1 MKNTKIEWCDRTWNP
16 VTGCFHGCEYCYA
29 KKIAERFKGCDSAST
44 YNTYGYA
51 KWKCVKQGIGMEN
64 ALFETDE
71 KRPPVTV
78 KFDAKRQRQTV
89 KIAPYPWGFNPTLHR
104 HLLKQPEVWHEPRVI
119 FVCSMADLFGAWVPD
134 EWIDEVF
141 KACEEA
147 PQHTYLFLT
156 KNPSRYCQLDDAGK
170 LPHKENWW
178 FGSTWTKPG
187 NCIFTGG
194 VGTNTFVSIEP
205 LLAEPDIIH
214 GTGVF
219 DWMIIG
225 AETGNRK
232 EKVIPK
238 KEWIEKLCWAADN
251 QANCPVFMKDSLIPI
266 VGEENMRR
274 EFPAAMKMALGVGK

>member
-1 MKNTKIEWCDRTWNP
+1 MKNTKIEWCDSTWNP

-29 KKIAERFKGCDSAST
+29 RRI
-44 YNTYGYA
+44 
-51 KWKCVKQGIGMEN
+51 
-64 ALFETDE
+64 
-71 KRPPVTV
+71 
-78 KFDAKRQRQTV
+78 AKRFGGTCYTTRTYYDGDFDQIITEAEG
-89 KIAPYPWGFNPTLHR
+89 KIHDLRTPIKDWDKGGKKSPYPFEFDPTFHR
-104 HLLKQPEVWHEPRVI
+104 YRLKQPKVWHEPRVI
-119 FVCSMADLFGAWVPD
+119 FVCSMADLFGEWVPD
-134 EWIDEVF
+134 EWIEEVF
-141 KACEEA
+141 KSCEEA
-147 PQHTYLFLT
+147 SQHTYLFLT
-156 KNPSRYCQLDDAGK
+156 NNPSRYCQLDEAGK

-194 VGTNTFVSIEP
+194 VGTNTFMSIEP
-205 LLAEPDIIH
+205 LLAEPDITH
-214 GTGVF
+214 GTGEF

-225 AETGNRK
+225 AETGNHK